1 MKHLSIHNFGP
12 LKEVEL
18 DIKDYGIFIGPQ
30 ASGKSTIAKLIYY
43 FLSLKED
50 IKQYI
55 VEVIANGKKIIP
67 HNSEINIMKMHRA
80 KFVQLFGTTK
90 HMTDFEISFT
100 YNNDHAIN
108 LGLKDKY
115 VKINYSE
122 QFKQEL
128 KIIFK
133 KANNYINI
141 NNNSLTD
148 KDIYT
153 QVLLHKQF
161 LSEITADI
169 NRLTGNDDSTV
180 IYVPACRSL
189 LATLSDYIY
198 RLIHVPYSSEETAI
212 PDSTLDYSSK
222 SFIDRISALKEKFTQ
237 SLDDIIKDKR
247 KLSSQDT
254 KIDSSSLDEIKKL
267 IYLILKG
274 EYRYSKNEERLYY
287 NEKQYVKLSLSSSGQ
302 QESVWILQLIFS
314 LVLENTQTTL
324 LIEEPEAHLYPEAQ
338 RDIVSLISLFSN
350 INNNKVIITTHSP
363 YILTSINNLI
373 YAQKVGVKKNKEIN
387 DIISS
392 KCWLDID
399 KINAYYVKNGSIDS
413 IIDTELKLIQAE
425 RIDGI
430 SNVLNDQFDKLMNID
445 LL

>member
-1 MKHLSIHNFGP
+1 MSKIRVQNFGP
-12 LKEVEL
+12 LREVEL

-90 HMTDFEISFT
+90 HMTDFEISFI

-198 RLIHVPYSSEETAI
+198 RLIHVPYSSEETTI

-430 SNVLNDQFDKLMNID
+430 SNILNDQFDKLMNID

>member
-12 LKEVEL
+12 LREVEL

-122 QFKQEL
+122 QFKKEL

-198 RLIHVPYSSEETAI
+198 RLIHVPYSSEETTI

-430 SNVLNDQFDKLMNID
+430 SNILNDQFDKLMNID